1 MRTIALIKAV
11 IINVLFLSLI
21 FFSIKVLNQ
30 PPTPVL
36 EDIMPATIVDKVNIL
51 KKNIINKPVTNQNLE
66 LNQIEKKIIFAEK
79 LLNKTER
86 GKRQEKDILNKILA
100 QKVIEIKKLT
110 KERKKSEELIDRLE
124 TEKRL
129 EIEKLRAEEERS
141 KQKALQ
147 YAEEVKNTRVKKIEK
162 QDEEQIQATIKLLQ
176 NKLPQYWIRPRGFY
190 GGLSCIIKIN
200 LQIGG
205 VVENVVVVTSSGNIA
220 FDHSAVLA
228 VQNASPLPIPDELFV
243 EFREFNFEFK
253 K

>member
-30 PPTPVL
+30 PPILVL
-36 EDIMPATIVDKVNIL
+36 ENIMPATIVDEVNIL
-51 KKNIINKPVTNQNLE
+51 KKNIINKPVIKQNLE
-66 LNQIEKKIIFAEK
+66 LNQIEKRIIFAEK
-79 LLNKTER
+79 LLNKTKR
-86 GKRQEKDILNKILA
+86 GKKQEQDILNKILA
-100 QKVIEIKKLT
+100 KKVIEIKKLT
-110 KERKKSEELIDRLE
+110 KERKKSKELIARLE

-129 EIEKLRAEEERS
+129 EVEKFRAEEERL
-141 KQKALQ
+141 KQEALQ
-147 YAEEVKNTRVKKIEK
+147 HAEEIKNTRIKKTEK

-205 VVENVVVVTSSGNIA
+205 VVENVTVVTSSGNIA

-228 VQNASPLPIPDELFV
+228 VQNASPLPIPDELYT